1 MAKLYKGSFVGASTH
16 IKFRA
21 FSGLS
26 WLKKEYRV
34 LPPHLAMSDILPN
47 HQVLQ
52 FPLVWHARL
61 IVLAEIATTREGI
74 EQTFAAMGLTLTD
87 LTQGSA
93 SSGGRYCTW
102 QISANIPSLPHFR
115 AVSKALSELPG
126 VKMLL

>member
-1 MAKLYKGSFVGASTH
+1 M
-16 IKFRA
+16 
-21 FSGLS
+21 
-26 WLKKEYRV
+26 
-34 LPPHLAMSDILPN
+34 PDIFQN

-61 IVLAEIATTREGI
+61 IVQAEFATTREGI

-102 QISANIPSLPHFR
+102 QISANIPNLSLFR
-115 AVSKALSELPG
+115 AISKALADLPG